1 MQETSIYRYFLR
13 HVTEERIFMDFFF
26 SKSFGLKYKHT
37 ELALIFKSFKRSILV
52 KGTLMQI

>member
-1 MQETSIYRYFLR
+1 
-13 HVTEERIFMDFFF
+13 MDFFL

-37 ELALIFKSFKRSILV
+37 ELALIFKSFKRNILV